1 MVEGGGG
8 GAELE
13 RRSWR
18 GGGIRGEHYWQ
29 WCHLSMMIGVTWP
42 LSWEGKGSSAV
53 GVGQQLSYI
62 PASSYFLSYHI
73 DISWR
78 HQGRSKA

>member
-8 GAELE
+8 GRGAGAEVE
-13 RRSWR
+13 GRRW
-18 GGGIRGEHYWQ
+18 RGEHHWQ

-42 LSWEGKGSSAV
+42 LSWEGKGLSAV
-53 GVGQQLSYI
+53 GVRQQLSYI

-78 HQGRSKA
+78 HQGRLKA